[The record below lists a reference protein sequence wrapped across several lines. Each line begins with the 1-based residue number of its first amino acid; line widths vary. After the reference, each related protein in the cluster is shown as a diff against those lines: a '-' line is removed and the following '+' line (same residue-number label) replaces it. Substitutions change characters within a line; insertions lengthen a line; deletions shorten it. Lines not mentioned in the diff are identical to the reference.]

1 VLNIA
6 AQRLDLALNV
16 PTPLVPVDAEQ
27 LRWVLQQIN
36 GAHPAESR
44 PLRGVYAA
52 KGIKRGIYVEL
63 GLPKVQ
69 MIEVIAHE
77 LGHAWQ
83 AERRPLLNDPV
94 LIEGFAEWTAYKVL
108 DALGESAAMNLMLQR
123 TDLYGQ
129 GLRQVLGWQI
139 DDPMTILD
147 RSR

>member
-1 VLNIA
+1 MNW
-6 AQRLDLALNV
+6 DF
-16 PTPLVPVDAEQ
+16 
-27 LRWVLQQIN
+27 
-36 GAHPAESR
+36 
-44 PLRGVYAA
+44 
-52 KGIKRGIYVEL
+52 
-63 GLPKVQ
+63 PKVQ

-108 DALGESAAMNLMLQR
+108 DALGESAAMNFMLQR